1 MRLLTVLA
9 TCLLT
14 AACAVDGAVRHR
26 AAAEITPEAFNSY
39 VTTLASDEF
48 EGRKPASHGE
58 QVTIEYLEK
67 EFLALGLQPAN
78 GGSFRQGVPMVEITA
93 TSDASLSVAAA
104 DGTRLPLRIGDDVVM
119 WTKRVQPT
127 VSLAPSEL
135 VFVGYGINAPEYGWN
150 DYAGVDMRGKTAVV
164 LINDPGY
171 VTGDPTLFNGKAL
184 TYHGR
189 WTYKYEEA
197 ARQGAAAV
205 MIIHDTAPAAYG
217 WATVRNSWMGPQLDL
232 DSPDGNAGRVAIE
245 SWISGEAAGRMF
257 QMAGLDLA
265 ALKASA
271 AQRGFRAV
279 PMGLKAEG
287 GVRNIIRRSKS
298 NNVAGVMPGSEKPD
312 EYVVY
317 LAHWDHLGR
326 SLSLAGGDSI
336 FNGAVDNATGVAGIL
351 SIARAYRSMMPR
363 SKRSVLF
370 LAVTGE
376 ESGLLGSA
384 HYAEHPI
391 VPLEKTAAVI
401 NLDGMAPLGRA
412 RDVVVIGAGASEL
425 EDYLADAA
433 RAQDRVVRPDPV
445 PENGY
450 FYRSDHF
457 NFAKKGVPALYI
469 DSGTDIRGR
478 PAGWAKAQLDD
489 YTAKRYHQVGDNYDP
504 AWDISGIMEDLVLA
518 FEVGAR
524 VASED
529 RWPNWRQ
536 GNEFRAARDASE
548 SARR

>member
-1 MRLLTVLA
+1 MRLLTVLVA
-9 TCLLT
+9 CLLT
-14 AACAVDGAVRHR
+14 AACAVDGAVRQR
-26 AAAEITPEAFNSY
+26 AAAQITAEAFNGY

-58 QVTIEYLEK
+58 QVTVEYLER
-67 EFLALGLQPAN
+67 EFVALGLQPAN

-93 TSDASLSVAAA
+93 TSDASMVISGA
-104 DGTRLPLRIGDDVVM
+104 DGARFPLRVGDDVVM
-119 WTKRVQPT
+119 WTKRVQNS
-127 VSLAPSEL
+127 VALAPSEL

-205 MIIHDTAPAAYG
+205 MIIHETAPAAYG

-245 SWISGEAAGRMF
+245 SWVSGEAAERMF
-257 QMAGLDLA
+257 GMAGLDLA
-265 ALKASA
+265 TLKASA
-271 AQRGFRAV
+271 ARRGFKAV

-298 NNVAGVMPGSEKPD
+298 NNVAGIMPGSEKPD

-326 SLSLAGGDSI
+326 SLSLGGGDSI

-351 SIARAYRSMMPR
+351 TIARAYRSMLPR

-391 VPLEKTAAVI
+391 VPMEKTAAVI

-412 RDVVVIGAGASEL
+412 KDVVVIGAGASEL

-433 RAQDRVVRPDPV
+433 RAQDRVVKPDPV

-504 AWDISGIMEDLVLA
+504 AWDIGGILEDLVLA

-524 VASED
+524 VAGED
-529 RWPNWRQ
+529 RWPNWRP

-548 SARR
+548 AARR